1 MAFSNRMTKY
11 EAPAGYVYDWAVP
24 HYITQT
30 DENGQEIQVQDHLY
44 VKFLF
49 LTKRDTI
56 EAYTLVPA
64 PKGE

>member
-1 MAFSNRMTKY
+1 MAFSNRMSQY
-11 EAPAGYVYDWAVP
+11 EESAGYLCEWEVP
-24 HYITQT
+24 HYFTLPV
-30 DENGQEIQVQDHLY
+30 EYRQEIQVQDHLY